1 MRDTRCVPLIKLL
14 KTSTFRLAV
23 IYLALFAASA
33 ITLLAYVYWNTA
45 GFLARQT
52 DEAVEAEITG
62 LAEQYRQGGLP
73 LLVHTVIQ
81 RSRDP
86 GQSLY
91 LVLDPA
97 GRVLAGTLDARPQI
111 EAGPDGW
118 FDFSYNRKTL
128 DGIEIKAAR
137 ARAFYLQEGFYLL
150 VGRDVQE
157 RREIE
162 NLITNALIWAI
173 GLTVAL
179 GLAGGLFMSRNML
192 ARVDEINRSSLDI
205 MGGDLSQRLPIAG
218 TGDEL
223 DQLGQNLNAMLEQIE
238 ALMIGMRQ
246 VTDNIAH
253 DLRSPLN
260 RLRNRLEVT
269 LMQEASAEDYKQT
282 LEKTIAEA
290 DSLLGT
296 FNALLMIARAE
307 AGSLRDSMSWVDLHA
322 TLQDAAELYEPLA
335 EEKGVTLKVDVE
347 DGLKIWGSRE
357 LLAQAV
363 ANLLD
368 NALKHGLPS
377 DDANGRMIEI
387 SAGPDAAR
395 AGRGIALTVADRGPG
410 IPAGERQ
417 HVLERFV
424 RLEASRNTPGSGL
437 GLSLV
442 AAVARLHG
450 GAIELGDNGPGLR
463 VTLFLPVSGR

>member
-1 MRDTRCVPLIKLL
+1 MPLIKLL

-52 DEAVEAEITG
+52 DEAVEAEIGG

-97 GRVLAGTLDARPQI
+97 GRVLAGTLDARPQV

-128 DGIEIKAAR
+128 DGTEIKAAR

-162 NLITNALIWAI
+162 SLITNALIWAI

-238 ALMIGMRQ
+238 ALMSGMRQ

-269 LMQEASAEDYKQT
+269 LMQDASKEDYKHA

-290 DSLLGT
+290 DYLLGT

-307 AGSLRDSMSWVDLHA
+307 AGSLRDAMSWVDLSA
-322 TLQDAAELYEPLA
+322 TVQDVAELYEPLA
-335 EEKGVTLKVDVE
+335 EENGLELKVE
-347 DGLKIWGSRE
+347 AEEGLMIWGNRE
-357 LLAQAV
+357 LLSQAV

-368 NALKHGLPS
+368 NAIKHGLPQ
-377 DDANGRMIEI
+377 DAANEREIEV
-387 SAGPDAAR
+387 SAKPDATR
-395 AGRGIALTVADRGPG
+395 AGRGVVLSVADRGPG
-410 IPAGERQ
+410 IPPGERQ

-450 GAIELGDNGPGLR
+450 GVVELADNEPGLR
-463 VTLFLPVSGR
+463 VSLSLPVAGR

>member
-1 MRDTRCVPLIKLL
+1 M
-14 KTSTFRLAV
+14 
-23 IYLALFAASA
+23 
-33 ITLLAYVYWNTA
+33 LLAYVYWNTA

-52 DEAVEAEITG
+52 DEAVQAEITG
-62 LAEQYRQGGLP
+62 LAEQYAQGGLP
-73 LLVHTVIQ
+73 LLVQTVIQ

-86 GQSLY
+86 GQALY

-97 GRVLAGTLDARPQI
+97 GRVLAGNLDARPSAQP
-111 EAGPDGW
+111 GPDLW
-118 FDFSYNRKTL
+118 MDFVYNRRTL
-128 DGIEIKAAR
+128 DGTELKTAR
-137 ARAFYLQEGFYLL
+137 ARVFLLAEGFYLL

-179 GLAGGLFMSRNML
+179 GLVGGLFMSRNML
-192 ARVDEINRSSLDI
+192 ARVDAINRSSRSI
-205 MGGDLSQRLPIAG
+205 MQGDLSQRLPIAG

-223 DQLGQNLNAMLEQIE
+223 DQLARNLNAMLDQIE
-238 ALMIGMRQ
+238 ALMMGMRQ
-246 VTDNIAH
+246 VTDNVAH

-269 LMQEASAEDYKQT
+269 LLQRASPDEYRQA
-282 LEKTIAEA
+282 LERTIAEA
-290 DSLLGT
+290 DNLLTT

-307 AGSLRDSMSWVDLHA
+307 AGSLRETMTEVDAAALVS
-322 TLQDAAELYEPLA
+322 DAAELYEPVA
-335 EEKGVTLKVDVE
+335 EQNGFAISVE
-347 DGLKIWGSRE
+347 AAPALRLRGNRE
-357 LLAQAV
+357 LLAQAL

-368 NALKHGLPS
+368 NAVKHGKPDTEGVEPTVTVS
-377 DDANGRMIEI
+377 ASEDPEGRVLL
-387 SAGPDAAR
+387 A
-395 AGRGIALTVADRGPG
+395 VADRGPG
-410 IPAGERQ
+410 IPAGERG

-442 AAVARLHG
+442 AAIARLHG
-450 GAIELGDNGPGLR
+450 GQIRLEDNRPGLK
-463 VTLFLPVSGR
+463 VVLALPAIAR

>member
-1 MRDTRCVPLIKLL
+1 MPLTNLL

-52 DEAVEAEITG
+52 DEAVEAEIAG

-97 GRVLAGTLDARPQI
+97 GRVLAGTLDARPSVTV
-111 EAGPDGW
+111 GPDGW
-118 FDFSYNRKTL
+118 FDFDYNRKTL
-128 DGIEIKAAR
+128 DGTEVKAAR
-137 ARAFYLQEGFYLL
+137 ARAFFLQEGYFLL

-162 NLITNALIWAI
+162 SLITNALIWAI
-173 GLTVAL
+173 AMTVAL

-192 ARVDEINRSSLDI
+192 ARVDDINKSSRDI
-205 MGGDLSQRLPIAG
+205 MEGDLSQRLPIAG

-223 DQLGQNLNAMLEQIE
+223 DQLGRNLNAMLDQIE
-238 ALMIGMRQ
+238 ALMTGMRQ

-269 LMQEASAEDYKQT
+269 LMQEASPADYRHA
-282 LEKTIAEA
+282 LERTIAEA
-290 DSLLGT
+290 DNLLGT

-307 AGSLRDSMSWVDLHA
+307 AGSLRESMTWVDLA
-322 TLQDAAELYEPLA
+322 VIVNDAAELYEPVA
-335 EEKGVTLKVDVE
+335 EQSGMTLHVDVQE
-347 DGLKIWGSRE
+347 GLQIRGNRE
-357 LLAQAV
+357 LLSQAT

-368 NALKHGLPS
+368 NAVKHGRPS
-377 DDANGRMIEI
+377 APDVERSITV
-387 SAGPDAAR
+387 SAAADPEQP
-395 AGRGIALTVADRGPG
+395 GRGVILAVADHGVG
-410 IPAGERQ
+410 IPAEERQ

-442 AAVARLHG
+442 AAVTRLHG
-450 GAIELGDNGPGLR
+450 GKIRLDDNHPGLK
-463 VTLFLPVSGR
+463 VSLHLPIAGR

>member
-1 MRDTRCVPLIKLL
+1 MPLIKLL

-223 DQLGQNLNAMLEQIE
+223 DQLAQNLNAMLEQIE

-269 LMQEASAEDYKQT
+269 LMQEASGEDYRQT

-290 DSLLGT
+290 DNLLGT

-307 AGSLRDSMSWVDLHA
+307 AGSLRDSMSWVDLNA

-335 EEKGVTLKVDVE
+335 EEKDVTLKVDVE

-368 NALKHGLPS
+368 NALKHGLPEN
-377 DDANGRMIEI
+377 DAIENVI
-387 SAGPDAAR
+387 AITARPDLVR
-395 AGRGIALTVADRGPG
+395 AGRGVVLAVADHGPG
-410 IPAGERQ
+410 IPEGERQ
-417 HVLERFV
+417 RVLERFV

-450 GAIELGDNGPGLR
+450 GTIELGDNGPGLR
-463 VTLFLPVSGR
+463 VTLNLPVSGR

>member
-1 MRDTRCVPLIKLL
+1 MPLIKLL

-52 DEAVEAEITG
+52 DEAVEVEIAG
-62 LAEQYRQGGLP
+62 LADQYRQGGLP

-97 GRVLAGTLDARPQI
+97 GRVLAGTLDARPQV
-111 EAGPDGW
+111 EPGPDGW
-118 FDFSYNRKTL
+118 FDFNYNRKTL
-128 DGIEIKAAR
+128 DGTEVKAAR
-137 ARAFYLQEGFYLL
+137 ARAFFLQEGFYLL

-192 ARVDEINRSSLDI
+192 ARVDDINRSSRDI
-205 MGGDLSQRLPIAG
+205 MEGDLSQRLPIAG

-223 DQLGQNLNAMLEQIE
+223 DQLGRNLNAMLDQIE
-238 ALMIGMRQ
+238 ALMTGMRQ
-246 VTDNIAH
+246 VTDNVAH

-269 LMQEASAEDYKQT
+269 LMQEASPEDYKLA

-290 DSLLGT
+290 DGLLGT

-307 AGSLRDSMSWVDLHA
+307 AGSLRDSMTWVDLSA
-322 TLQDAAELYEPLA
+322 TLHDAAELYEPVA
-335 EEKGVTLKVDVE
+335 EENDLAFAVDVPE
-347 DGLKIWGSRE
+347 GL
-357 LLAQAV
+357 
-363 ANLLD
+363 
-368 NALKHGLPS
+368 
-377 DDANGRMIEI
+377 
-387 SAGPDAAR
+387 
-395 AGRGIALTVADRGPG
+395 T
-410 IPAGERQ
+410 
-417 HVLERFV
+417 
-424 RLEASRNTPGSGL
+424 
-437 GLSLV
+437 
-442 AAVARLHG
+442 
-450 GAIELGDNGPGLR
+450 
-463 VTLFLPVSGR
+463 

>member
-1 MRDTRCVPLIKLL
+1 MPLIKLL

-52 DEAVEAEITG
+52 DEAVEVEIAG
-62 LAEQYRQGGLP
+62 LADQYRQGGLP

-97 GRVLAGTLDARPQI
+97 GRVLAGTLDARPQV
-111 EAGPDGW
+111 EPGPDGW
-118 FDFSYNRKTL
+118 FDFNYNRKTL
-128 DGIEIKAAR
+128 DGTEVKAAR
-137 ARAFYLQEGFYLL
+137 ARAFFLQEGFYLL

-192 ARVDEINRSSLDI
+192 ARVDDINHSSRDI
-205 MGGDLSQRLPIAG
+205 MEGDLSQRLPIAG

-223 DQLGQNLNAMLEQIE
+223 DQLGRNLNAMLDQIE
-238 ALMIGMRQ
+238 ALMTGMRQ
-246 VTDNIAH
+246 VTDNVAH

-269 LMQEASAEDYKQT
+269 LMQEASPEDYKLA

-290 DSLLGT
+290 DGLLGT

-307 AGSLRDSMSWVDLHA
+307 AGSLRDSMTWVDLSA
-322 TLQDAAELYEPLA
+322 TLHDAAELYEPVA
-335 EEKGVTLKVDVE
+335 EENDLAFAVDVPE
-347 DGLKIWGSRE
+347 GLTIWGNRE
-357 LLAQAV
+357 LLSQAV

-368 NALKHGLPS
+368 NAIKHGMPQTGN
-377 DDANGRMIEI
+377 AARVIEI
-387 SAGPDAAR
+387 AAAPDPAR
-395 AGRGIALTVADRGPG
+395 SGRGVILSVGDHGPG
-410 IPAGERQ
+410 IPEEERQ

-450 GAIELGDNGPGLR
+450 GVIELADNDPGLR
-463 VTLFLPVSGR
+463 VTLSLPVSGR

>member
-1 MRDTRCVPLIKLL
+1 MLLTNLL

-97 GRVLAGTLDARPQI
+97 GRVLAGTLDARPGV
-111 EAGPDGW
+111 EPGADGW
-118 FDFSYNRKTL
+118 FDFNYNRKTL
-128 DGIEIKAAR
+128 DGTEIKAAR
-137 ARAFYLQEGFYLL
+137 ARAFFLQEGYYLL

-162 NLITNALIWAI
+162 SLITNALIWAI

-192 ARVDEINRSSLDI
+192 ARVDDINRSSRDI
-205 MGGDLSQRLPIAG
+205 MEGDLSQRLPIAG

-223 DQLGQNLNAMLEQIE
+223 DQLGRNLNAMLDQIE
-238 ALMIGMRQ
+238 ALMTGMRQ

-269 LMQEASAEDYKQT
+269 LMQEASPADYRHA
-282 LEKTIAEA
+282 LERTIAEA

-307 AGSLRDSMSWVDLHA
+307 AGSLREAMTWVDLA
-322 TLQDAAELYEPLA
+322 AIVSDAAELYEPVA
-335 EEKGVTLKVDVE
+335 EQSNLTLHVE
-347 DGLKIWGSRE
+347 VEEGLQIRGNRE
-357 LLAQAV
+357 LLSQAT

-368 NALKHGLPS
+368 NALKHGLPQ
-377 DDANGRMIEI
+377 DADTDRSVTV
-387 SAGPDAAR
+387 SARPDPER
-395 AGRGIALTVADRGPG
+395 PGRGV
-410 IPAGERQ
+410 
-417 HVLERFV
+417 VLRTGAV
-424 RLEASRNTPGSGL
+424 MREASASRPANAITSSNASSGWRP
-437 GLSLV
+437 V
-442 AAVARLHG
+442 ATRRAAVSASAWSR
-450 GAIELGDNGPGLR
+450 P
-463 VTLFLPVSGR
+463 

>member
-1 MRDTRCVPLIKLL
+1 M
-14 KTSTFRLAV
+14 
-23 IYLALFAASA
+23 
-33 ITLLAYVYWNTA
+33 LLAYVYWNTA
-45 GFLARQT
+45 GFLVRQT
-52 DEAVEAEITG
+52 DEAVQAEITG
-62 LAEQYRQGGLP
+62 LAEQYAQGGLP

-97 GRVLAGTLDARPQI
+97 GDVLAGNLDAKPK
-111 EAGPDGW
+111 AAPGADGW
-118 FDFSYNRKTL
+118 MDFSYNRKGL
-128 DGIEIKAAR
+128 EGVEVKAAR
-137 ARAFYLQEGFYLL
+137 ARAFFLPEGFYLL

-162 NLITNALIWAI
+162 SLITSALAWAI
-173 GLTVAL
+173 ALTLAL
-179 GLAGGLFMSRNML
+179 GLVGGLFMSRNML
-192 ARVDEINRSSLDI
+192 ARVDAINRSSRDI
-205 MGGDLSQRLPIAG
+205 MQGDLSRRLPIAG

-223 DQLGQNLNAMLEQIE
+223 DQLGRNLNAMLDQIE

-246 VTDNIAH
+246 VTDNVAH

-269 LMQEASAEDYKQT
+269 LLRDTSPDEYRQT

-290 DSLLGT
+290 DGLLGT

-307 AGSLRDSMSWVDLHA
+307 AGSLREAMELVDPA
-322 TLQDAAELYEPLA
+322 VIIRDAAELYEPVA
-335 EEKGVTLKVDVE
+335 EEKGLRLVVDAP
-347 DGLKIWGSRE
+347 DGLQVRGNRE
-357 LLAQAV
+357 LLSQAL
-363 ANLLD
+363 ANLID
-368 NALKHGLPS
+368 NAIKHTPESGSAEPT
-377 DDANGRMIEI
+377 ITI
-387 SAGPDAAR
+387 SAAQEPS
-395 AGRGIALTVADRGPG
+395 GRIVLTVADHGAG
-410 IPAGERQ
+410 IPVHERA

-442 AAVARLHG
+442 SAAARLHG
-450 GAIELGDNGPGLR
+450 GRIDLEDNHPGLKAIIS
-463 VTLFLPVSGR
+463 LPAPGR

>member
-1 MRDTRCVPLIKLL
+1 MQSINLL

-45 GFLARQT
+45 GFLVRQT
-52 DEAVEAEITG
+52 DEAVQAEITG
-62 LAEQYRQGGLP
+62 LAEQYAQGGLP

-81 RSRDP
+81 RSRDA
-86 GQSLY
+86 GESLY

-97 GRVLAGTLDARPQI
+97 GRVLAGTLDGRPTA
-111 EAGPDGW
+111 EEGPDGW
-118 FDFSYNRKTL
+118 LDFLYSRKTL
-128 DGIEIKAAR
+128 DGVEMKAAR
-137 ARAFYLQEGFYLL
+137 ARAFILPEGFYLL

-157 RREIE
+157 RRQIE
-162 NLITNALIWAI
+162 TLITSALVWAI

-179 GLAGGLFMSRNML
+179 GLVGGLFMSRNML
-192 ARVDEINRSSLDI
+192 ARVDEINQTSRDI
-205 MGGDLSQRLPIAG
+205 MQGDLSQRLPIAG

-223 DQLGQNLNAMLEQIE
+223 DQLGRNLNAMLDQIE

-246 VTDNIAH
+246 VTDNVAH

-269 LMQEASAEDYKQT
+269 LMGDSSPEEYRAV
-282 LEKTIAEA
+282 LEKTITEA
-290 DSLLGT
+290 DGLLGT
-296 FNALLMIARAE
+296 FNALLMIAKAE
-307 AGSLRDSMSWVDLHA
+307 AGSLRESM
-322 TLQDAAELYEPLA
+322 TLLDPANLVLDAAELYEPLA
-335 EEKGVTLKVDVE
+335 EEKGLRLDVDVTQ
-347 DGLKIWGSRE
+347 GMQIKAHRE
-357 LLAQAV
+357 LLSQAL

-368 NALKHGLPS
+368 NAIKHGTPDS
-377 DDANGRMIEI
+377 ASVSPVITI
-387 SAGPDAAR
+387 SAKPDPDSPQR
-395 AGRGIALTVADRGPG
+395 HVMISVADHGPG
-410 IPAGERQ
+410 IPYDERD

-450 GAIELGDNGPGLR
+450 GRVRLGDNDPGLKAILIMR
-463 VTLFLPVSGR
+463 RTLK

>member
-1 MRDTRCVPLIKLL
+1 MPLIKLL

-52 DEAVEAEITG
+52 DEAVEAEIGG

-97 GRVLAGTLDARPQI
+97 GRVLAGTLDARPQA

-118 FDFSYNRKTL
+118 IDFDYNLKTL
-128 DGIEIKAAR
+128 DGTETKAAR

-162 NLITNALIWAI
+162 SLITNALIWAI

-269 LMQEASAEDYKQT
+269 LMQDASKEDYKLA

-290 DSLLGT
+290 DNLLGT

-307 AGSLRDSMSWVDLHA
+307 AGSLRDAMSWVDLSA
-322 TLQDAAELYEPLA
+322 TVRDVAELYEPLA
-335 EEKGVTLKVDVE
+335 EENGLDLKVEAE
-347 DGLKIWGSRE
+347 DGLMIWGNRE
-357 LLAQAV
+357 LLSQAV

-368 NALKHGLPS
+368 NAIKHGLPQTA
-377 DDANGRMIEI
+377 DNERAILI
-387 SAGPDAAR
+387 SAKPDAAR
-395 AGRGIALTVADRGPG
+395 AGRGVVLSVADRGPG
-410 IPAGERQ
+410 IPPGERQ

-450 GAIELGDNGPGLR
+450 GAIELADNEPGLR
-463 VTLFLPVSGR
+463 VVLRLSVSGR

>member
-1 MRDTRCVPLIKLL
+1 MTQPQTTVSNLL
-14 KTSTFRLAV
+14 RTSTFRLAV

-52 DEAVEAEITG
+52 DEAVEAEIGG

-86 GQSLY
+86 GSNLY

-97 GRVLAGTLDARPQI
+97 GRVLAGTLDARPQV
-111 EAGPDGW
+111 EPGPDGW
-118 FDFSYNRKTL
+118 FDFDYNRKTL
-128 DGIEIKAAR
+128 DGTEVKAAR

-179 GLAGGLFMSRNML
+179 GLVGGLFMSRNML

-223 DQLGQNLNAMLEQIE
+223 DQLGRNLNAMLDQIE
-238 ALMIGMRQ
+238 ALMTGMRQ

-269 LMQEASAEDYKQT
+269 LMQEASADDYRLA

-290 DSLLGT
+290 DNLLGT

-307 AGSLRDSMSWVDLHA
+307 AGSLRDSMSWVDLST
-322 TLQDAAELYEPLA
+322 TLHDAAELYEPLA
-335 EEKGVTLKVDVE
+335 EENGIELALDVPE
-347 DGLKIWGSRE
+347 KLMIWGTRE
-357 LLAQAV
+357 LLSQAV

-368 NALKHGLPS
+368 NAIKHGLPAES
-377 DDANGRMIEI
+377 EGARTIEI
-387 SAGPDAAR
+387 AAVPEIL
-395 AGRGIALTVADRGPG
+395 RGVKGVALSVRDHGPG
-410 IPAGERQ
+410 IPEDQRQ

-450 GAIELGDNGPGLR
+450 GTVELHDAQPGLR
-463 VTLFLPVSGR
+463 VTLLLPVSGR

>member
-1 MRDTRCVPLIKLL
+1 VPLIKLL

-52 DEAVEAEITG
+52 DEAVEVEIAG
-62 LAEQYRQGGLP
+62 LADQYRQGGLP

-97 GRVLAGTLDARPQI
+97 GRVLAGTLDARPQV
-111 EAGPDGW
+111 EPGPDGW

-128 DGIEIKAAR
+128 DGTEVKAAR
-137 ARAFYLQEGFYLL
+137 ARAFFLQEGFYLL

-192 ARVDEINRSSLDI
+192 ARVDDINRSSRDI
-205 MGGDLSQRLPIAG
+205 MEGDLSQRLPIAG

-223 DQLGQNLNAMLEQIE
+223 DQLGRNLNAMLDQIE
-238 ALMIGMRQ
+238 ALMTGMRQ
-246 VTDNIAH
+246 VTDNVAH

-269 LMQEASAEDYKQT
+269 LMQEASPEDYKLA

-290 DSLLGT
+290 DGLLGT

-307 AGSLRDSMSWVDLHA
+307 AGSLRDSMTWVDLSA
-322 TLQDAAELYEPLA
+322 TLQDAAELYEPVA
-335 EEKGVTLKVDVE
+335 EENDLAFKVDVPE
-347 DGLKIWGSRE
+347 GLTIWGNRE
-357 LLAQAV
+357 LLSQAV

-368 NALKHGLPS
+368 NAIKHGMPQTGN
-377 DDANGRMIEI
+377 AARVIEI
-387 SAGPDAAR
+387 AASPDPVR
-395 AGRGIALTVADRGPG
+395 SGRGVILSVGDHGPG
-410 IPAGERQ
+410 IPEEERQ

-450 GAIELGDNGPGLR
+450 GVIELADNDPGLR
-463 VTLFLPVSGR
+463 VTLSLPVSGR

>member
-1 MRDTRCVPLIKLL
+1 MPLIKLL

-52 DEAVEAEITG
+52 DEAVEVEIAG
-62 LAEQYRQGGLP
+62 LADQYRQGGLP

-97 GRVLAGTLDARPQI
+97 GRVLAGTLDARPQV
-111 EAGPDGW
+111 EPGPDGW
-118 FDFSYNRKTL
+118 FDFDYNRKTL
-128 DGIEIKAAR
+128 DGTEVKAAR
-137 ARAFYLQEGFYLL
+137 ARAFFLQEGFFLL

-179 GLAGGLFMSRNML
+179 GLVGGLFMSRNML
-192 ARVDEINRSSLDI
+192 ARVDDINRSSRDI
-205 MGGDLSQRLPIAG
+205 MEGDLSQRLPIAG

-223 DQLGQNLNAMLEQIE
+223 DQLGRNLNAMLDQIE
-238 ALMIGMRQ
+238 ALMVGMRQ

-269 LMQEASAEDYKQT
+269 LMKEASPDDYKQA

-290 DSLLGT
+290 DNLLGT

-307 AGSLRDSMSWVDLHA
+307 AGSLRDSMTWVDLSA
-322 TLQDAAELYEPLA
+322 TLLDAAELYEPVA
-335 EEKGVTLKVDVE
+335 EEHDLTLKIDAPE
-347 DGLKIWGSRE
+347 ALQIWGNRE
-357 LLAQAV
+357 LLSQAV

-368 NALKHGLPS
+368 NAIKHGMPQH
-377 DDANGRMIEI
+377 D
-387 SAGPDAAR
+387 SADRSIIVSAAADPAR
-395 AGRGIALTVADRGPG
+395 PGRGILLSVADRGVG
-410 IPAGERQ
+410 IPEGERQ

-450 GAIELGDNGPGLR
+450 GTIELRDNEPGLK
-463 VTLFLPVSGR
+463 VTLLLPVSGR

>member
-1 MRDTRCVPLIKLL
+1 VPLIKLL

-52 DEAVEAEITG
+52 DEAVEVEIAG
-62 LAEQYRQGGLP
+62 LADQYRQGGLP

-97 GRVLAGTLDARPQI
+97 GRVLAGTLDARPQV
-111 EAGPDGW
+111 EPGPDGW
-118 FDFSYNRKTL
+118 FDFNYNRKTL
-128 DGIEIKAAR
+128 DGTEVKAAR
-137 ARAFYLQEGFYLL
+137 ARAFFLQEGFYLL

-192 ARVDEINRSSLDI
+192 ARVDDINRSSRDI
-205 MGGDLSQRLPIAG
+205 MEGDLSQRLPIAG

-223 DQLGQNLNAMLEQIE
+223 DQLGRNLNAMLDQIE
-238 ALMIGMRQ
+238 ALMTGMRQ
-246 VTDNIAH
+246 VTDNVAH

-269 LMQEASAEDYKQT
+269 LMQEASPEDYKLA

-290 DSLLGT
+290 DGLLGT

-307 AGSLRDSMSWVDLHA
+307 AGSLRDSMTWVDLSA
-322 TLQDAAELYEPLA
+322 TLHDAAELYEPVA
-335 EEKGVTLKVDVE
+335 EENDLAFAVDVPE
-347 DGLKIWGSRE
+347 GLTIWGNRE
-357 LLAQAV
+357 LLSQAV

-368 NALKHGLPS
+368 NAIKHGMPQTGN
-377 DDANGRMIEI
+377 AARVIEI
-387 SAGPDAAR
+387 AAAPDPAR
-395 AGRGIALTVADRGPG
+395 SGRGVILSVGDHGPG
-410 IPAGERQ
+410 IPEEERQ

-450 GAIELGDNGPGLR
+450 GVIELADNDPGLR
-463 VTLFLPVSGR
+463 VTLSLPVSGR